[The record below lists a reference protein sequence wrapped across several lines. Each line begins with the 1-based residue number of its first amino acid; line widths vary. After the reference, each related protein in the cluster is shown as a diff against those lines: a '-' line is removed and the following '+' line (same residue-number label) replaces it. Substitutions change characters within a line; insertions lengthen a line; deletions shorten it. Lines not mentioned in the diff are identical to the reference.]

1 MTSPGRRAMI
11 GVMAMTRS
19 PRRTAALG
27 ALLAAVSA
35 GTWWAWLGWD
45 HEYYTD
51 PATGQAAGPYR
62 PWQVVGCL
70 LTLLAV
76 AAIAHALLHP
86 VVVGAAM
93 TVGFAA
99 GFASSAVPGDE
110 TGLALVGVFLVV
122 IGMSFASA
130 VLALVAVGLRLTLR
144 RSP

>member
-1 MTSPGRRAMI
+1 MT
-11 GVMAMTRS
+11 MTHS

-27 ALLAAVSA
+27 ALLVAVSA

-62 PWQVVGCL
+62 PWQVIGCI

-76 AAIAHALLHP
+76 AAIAHALMHT
-86 VVVGAAM
+86 VAVGVAM

-99 GFASSAVPGDE
+99 GFASSSVPGDE

-122 IGMSFASA
+122 IGMSFASV
-130 VLALVAVGLRLTLR
+130 VLALVAVGVRLAVGR
-144 RSP
+144 AH